1 MANQYRNFDPI
12 ELRKIINMIKD
23 QIGAHHVNT
32 LTSRADALLRGIT
45 ARNYRSPEV
54 RRLEARIR
62 MLEDLIERK
71 KEENPNLMY
80 NGGRKRVTRRKKSI
94 RKKR

>member
-1 MANQYRNFDPI
+1 MENYYRQFDPI

-23 QIGAHHVNT
+23 QISHHVNGNIYIAEG
-32 LTSRADALLRGIT
+32 LMSRNMM
-45 ARNYRSPEV
+45 RNYRSPAV

-62 MLEDLIERK
+62 MLENLIEK
-71 KEENPNLMY
+71 KREENPNLMY
-80 NGGRKRVTRRKKSI
+80 NGGRKRTMRRKKSI